1 MSKDKKQLLSPLF
14 LKYQTDYEKNPRSRV
29 FAPLAETYRKL
40 GMIDKAMEILSQGIR
55 YHPTYVMGYLGLA
68 FCYFDLKQY
77 SLAYN
82 TLRPLVETSRDNIRL
97 QKLFAEICLELG
109 YKEESLD
116 TYKYLL
122 FINPRDRDVAIQVAT
137 LESLIEEQYKPVH
150 QPIYIPESEFRTEK
164 KESSNQLFDIDK
176 LDNRP
181 LASKADFDDWMAVD
195 LSRDQKE
202 IKSEDPYEFWNLK
215 KGDSP
220 VDLSSDSGKKNI
232 VKDSEEIS
240 YQVLDVKSTT
250 QSASEHYVELNFED
264 DSSDEGEEE
273 NEIQP
278 HQTQT
283 APAKTTVA
291 LVTHTLVDLYC
302 GQGHI
307 EKALEVLEKI
317 LILNPTDERTINKI
331 LEIKALMGP
340 YREEMPKATSA
351 VLRAAPVVVKEIAIS
366 HVRPHLE
373 PLKDIS
379 EEDGRK
385 NLMSILDQ
393 QLGAANEPLMKEIA
407 KGIKED
413 KKASAAAKKPS
424 PPTIAS
430 APSLELQKNRQI
442 EEKLTEFLKKIQ
454 KRALDYQARL

>member
-1 MSKDKKQLLSPLF
+1 MSKDKIQLLSPLF

-40 GMIDKAMEILSQGIR
+40 GMTDKAMEILSQGIR
-55 YHPTYVMGYLGLA
+55 FHPTYVMGYLGLA
-68 FCYFDLKQY
+68 FCYYDLKQY

-82 TLRPLVETSRDNIRL
+82 TLRPLVESSRDNIRL
-97 QKLFAEICLELG
+97 QKLFADICLELG
-109 YKEESLD
+109 YREESLD

-122 FINPRDRDVAIQVAT
+122 FINPRDRDVAMQVAT

-150 QPIYIPESEFRTEK
+150 QPIYIPESEFATSK
-164 KESSNQLFDIDK
+164 KENSHQLFDIDK

-181 LASKADFDDWMAVD
+181 LSSKADFDDWMAVD
-195 LSRDQKE
+195 LSREQKE
-202 IKSEDPYEFWNLK
+202 VKSEDPYEFWNLK
-215 KGDSP
+215 KGDTP
-220 VDLSSDSGKKNI
+220 VDLSLEKEEKTET
-232 VKDSEEIS
+232 KPSEEITYKVS
-240 YQVLDVKSTT
+240 EPTT
-250 QSASEHYVELNFED
+250 KPVVQKASEPYVELNFED
-264 DSSDEGEEE
+264 DSSDDAEED
-273 NEIQP
+273 EIQLV
-278 HQTQT
+278 QTQT
-283 APAKTTVA
+283 AAPAKTAVP

-340 YREEMPKATSA
+340 YEEERP
-351 VLRAAPVVVKEIAIS
+351 APVTKPAPVPVKEFTIPQA
-366 HVRPHLE
+366 RPHLE
-373 PLKDIS
+373 PLKEIS

-407 KGIKED
+407 RGIKED
-413 KKASAAAKKPS
+413 KKATQASKKPTAA
-424 PPTIAS
+424 PVTP

>member
-1 MSKDKKQLLSPLF
+1 MSKDKIQLLSPLF
-14 LKYQTDYEKNPRSRV
+14 LKYQADYEKNPRSRV

-40 GMIDKAMEILSQGIR
+40 GMTDKAMEILSQGIR
-55 YHPTYVMGYLGLA
+55 FHPTYVMGYLGLA
-68 FCYFDLKQY
+68 FCYYDLKQF

-97 QKLFAEICLELG
+97 QKLFADICLELG
-109 YKEESLD
+109 YREESLD

-122 FINPRDRDVAIQVAT
+122 FINPRDRDVAMQVAT

-150 QPIYIPESEFRTEK
+150 QPIYIPESEFRSEK
-164 KESSNQLFDIDK
+164 KENSHQLFDIDK

-202 IKSEDPYEFWNLK
+202 VKSEDPYEFWNLK
-215 KGDSP
+215 KGDTP
-220 VDLSSDSGKKNI
+220 VDLTLETKPKAE
-232 VKDSEEIS
+232 VKPSEEINYKVS
-240 YQVLDVKSTT
+240 DLKP
-250 QSASEHYVELNFED
+250 ASEPRVELNFDD
-264 DSSDEGEEE
+264 DSSDEPEEE
-273 NEIQP
+273 QEIEL
-278 HQTQT
+278 HQNQIQK
-283 APAKTTVA
+283 PAQTTVP

-331 LEIKALMGP
+331 KEIKALMGP
-340 YREEMPKATSA
+340 YEEEKPKAEATKPTPA
-351 VLRAAPVVVKEIAIS
+351 KAKEFSIPQA
-366 HVRPHLE
+366 RPHLE
-373 PLKDIS
+373 PLKEIS

-413 KKASAAAKKPS
+413 KKATTAAKKPA
-424 PPTIAS
+424 AS
-430 APSLELQKNRQI
+430 ALKAAPSLELQKNRQI
-442 EEKLTEFLKKIQ
+442 EDKLTEFLKKIQ
-454 KRALDYQARL
+454 KRALDYQSRL

>member
-1 MSKDKKQLLSPLF
+1 MSKDKIQLLSPLF
-14 LKYQTDYEKNPRSRV
+14 LKYQADYEKNPRSRV

-40 GMIDKAMEILSQGIR
+40 GMTDKAMEILSQGIR
-55 YHPTYVMGYLGLA
+55 FHPTYVMGYLGLA

-97 QKLFAEICLELG
+97 QKLFADICLELG
-109 YKEESLD
+109 YREESLD

-122 FINPRDRDVAIQVAT
+122 FINPRDREVAMQVAT

-150 QPIYIPESEFRTEK
+150 QPIYIPESEFKNERK
-164 KESSNQLFDIDK
+164 QDHQLFDIDK

-202 IKSEDPYEFWNLK
+202 KKSEDPYEFWNLK
-215 KGDSP
+215 KGDTP
-220 VDLSSDSGKKNI
+220 VDLSLEEKK
-232 VKDSEEIS
+232 VETKPTEEIS
-240 YQVLDVKSTT
+240 YEVSGPK
-250 QSASEHYVELNFED
+250 ASEPYVELSFED
-264 DSSDEGEEE
+264 DLSDDSEEDDE
-273 NEIQP
+273 QIELQQTSET
-278 HQTQT
+278 HQTQP
-283 APAKTTVA
+283 APTTVP

-331 LEIKALMGP
+331 SEIKALMGP
-340 YREEMPKATSA
+340 YEEEKPQAPK
-351 VLRAAPVVVKEIAIS
+351 AAPVIAKEITIP

-373 PLKDIS
+373 PLKEIS

-413 KKASAAAKKPS
+413 KKASAAAKKSAAPAL
-424 PPTIAS
+424 TA

-442 EEKLTEFLKKIQ
+442 EDKLTEFLKKIQ

>member
-1 MSKDKKQLLSPLF
+1 MSKDKIQLLSPLF
-14 LKYQTDYEKNPRSRV
+14 LKYQADYEKNPRSRV

-40 GMIDKAMEILSQGIR
+40 GMTDKAMEILSQGIR
-55 YHPTYVMGYLGLA
+55 FHPTYVMGYLGLA
-68 FCYFDLKQY
+68 FCYYDLKQY

-82 TLRPLVETSRDNIRL
+82 TLRPLVESNRDNIRL

-109 YKEESLD
+109 YREESLD

-122 FINPRDRDVAIQVAT
+122 FINPRDREVAMQVAT

-150 QPIYIPESEFRTEK
+150 QPIYIPESEFKSEK
-164 KESSNQLFDIDK
+164 KENSHQLFDIDK
-176 LDNRP
+176 LDNKP

-195 LSRDQKE
+195 LSREQKE
-202 IKSEDPYEFWNLK
+202 VKSEDPYEFWNLK
-215 KGDSP
+215 KGDTP
-220 VDLSSDSGKKNI
+220 VDLSLETETKVETKP
-232 VKDSEEIS
+232 SEEITYKIS
-240 YQVLDVKSTT
+240 DAKTAT
-250 QSASEHYVELNFED
+250 EPRVELNFD
-264 DSSDEGEEE
+264 DDTSDEAEEE
-273 NEIQP
+273 NEIEEP
-278 HQTQT
+278 KKESS
-283 APAKTTVA
+283 AKPAVP

-331 LEIKALMGP
+331 KEIKALMGP
-340 YREEMPKATSA
+340 YEEEQPKSVAIKPTPIKA
-351 VLRAAPVVVKEIAIS
+351 KEFSIPQA
-366 HVRPHLE
+366 RPHLE
-373 PLKDIS
+373 PLKEIS

-413 KKASAAAKKPS
+413 KKATTAAKKPAGS
-424 PPTIAS
+424 APKA

-442 EEKLTEFLKKIQ
+442 EDKLTEFLKKIQ
-454 KRALDYQARL
+454 KRALDYQSRL

>member
-1 MSKDKKQLLSPLF
+1 MSKDKIQLLSPLF

-40 GMIDKAMEILSQGIR
+40 GMTDKAMEILSQGIR
-55 YHPTYVMGYLGLA
+55 FHPTYVMGYLGLA
-68 FCYFDLKQY
+68 FCYYDLKQY

-82 TLRPLVETSRDNIRL
+82 TLRPLVESSRDNIRL
-97 QKLFAEICLELG
+97 QKLFADICLELG
-109 YKEESLD
+109 YREESLD

-122 FINPRDRDVAIQVAT
+122 FINPRDRDVAMQVAT

-150 QPIYIPESEFRTEK
+150 QPIYIPESEFATSK
-164 KESSNQLFDIDK
+164 KENSHQLFDIDK

-181 LASKADFDDWMAVD
+181 LSSKADFDDWMAVD
-195 LSRDQKE
+195 LSREQKE
-202 IKSEDPYEFWNLK
+202 VKSEDPYEFWNLK
-215 KGDSP
+215 KGDTP
-220 VDLSSDSGKKNI
+220 VDLSYEKEEKTI
-232 VKDSEEIS
+232 AQPVEEIS
-240 YQVLDVKSTT
+240 YKVSEPTVKPVVQKS
-250 QSASEHYVELNFED
+250 SDPYVELNFED
-264 DSSDEGEEE
+264 DSSDEAEEDD
-273 NEIQP
+273 IQLE
-278 HQTQT
+278 QTQT
-283 APAKTTVA
+283 SAPVKTAVP

-317 LILNPTDERTINKI
+317 LILNPSDERTINKI

-340 YREEMPKATSA
+340 YEEERP
-351 VLRAAPVVVKEIAIS
+351 APVTKPAPVPVKEFTIPQA
-366 HVRPHLE
+366 RPHLE
-373 PLKDIS
+373 PLKEIS

-407 KGIKED
+407 RGIKED
-413 KKASAAAKKPS
+413 KKATQASKKPVAA
-424 PPTIAS
+424 PVTP

>member
-1 MSKDKKQLLSPLF
+1 MSKDKIQLLSPLF

-40 GMIDKAMEILSQGIR
+40 GMTDKAMEILSQGIR
-55 YHPTYVMGYLGLA
+55 FHPTYVMGYLGLA

-97 QKLFAEICLELG
+97 QKLFADICLELG
-109 YKEESLD
+109 YREESLD

-122 FINPRDRDVAIQVAT
+122 FINPRDREVAMQVAT

-150 QPIYIPESEFRTEK
+150 QPIYIPESEFKSERNQEN
-164 KESSNQLFDIDK
+164 SHQLFDIDK

-181 LASKADFDDWMAVD
+181 LASKADFDDWMALD
-195 LSRDQKE
+195 LSREQKE
-202 IKSEDPYEFWNLK
+202 TKSEDPYEFWNLK
-215 KGDSP
+215 KGDAP
-220 VDLSSDSGKKNI
+220 IDLSLEEKVETKS
-232 VKDSEEIS
+232 SEEIS
-240 YQVLDVKSTT
+240 YHVHEEKLHL
-250 QSASEHYVELNFED
+250 EPYVELNFED
-264 DSSDEGEEE
+264 DLSDEAEVEEE
-273 NEIQP
+273 KVELQ
-278 HQTQT
+278 QSSLSSAT
-283 APAKTTVA
+283 PAGVP

-317 LILNPTDERTINKI
+317 LLLNPTDQRTINKI
-331 LEIKALMGP
+331 LEIKTLMGP
-340 YREEMPKATSA
+340 YEEEKPKI
-351 VLRAAPVVVKEIAIS
+351 AAPAPRPAIVKEVSIP
-366 HVRPHLE
+366 HMRPHLE
-373 PLKDIS
+373 PLKEIS

-413 KKASAAAKKPS
+413 KKALTAAKKPA
-424 PPTIAS
+424 AS
-430 APSLELQKNRQI
+430 APKAAPSLELQKNRQI
-442 EEKLTEFLKKIQ
+442 EDKLTEFLKKIQ
-454 KRALDYQARL
+454 KRALDYQSRL